1 MAIQINCS
9 LEDKRMIPNEKHL
22 LELLSNNDVTFFIPP
37 YQRNY
42 EWEKEQCEAFL
53 NDITRVTQNNKESK
67 ESEHFFGTVTYF
79 QAETAF
85 GQPNKLVLIDG
96 QQRITTTMLFLVAL
110 RDVIDDK
117 GLEQYIESK
126 YLRNDTVSDESE
138 YKIKLKQVETDWK
151 VYCDII
157 LGNHLQEKS
166 KNSAIYRNYTYFTR
180 ELEKLHEDENFT
192 LADIIELGLSKF
204 SVVTVELQPER
215 NPWENPQEI
224 FESMNSLGKPLT
236 LADLVRNYL
245 LLGIKP
251 EEQEF
256 LYKNYW
262 LHMEDGISHQVS
274 GFIRDYMQLKKE
286 KSYKQATERNYKELY
301 SNFKEIFAD
310 ADTRELLKT
319 LSEYSDYYACILFC
333 TTGSKALDKRL
344 EDIKTLDVT
353 TSYSFLMALIK
364 SWKENE
370 ITEQMLCDILD
381 AFIIYITRRR
391 IIGVVQ
397 AENKNFPTL
406 VKKVPQLVKAQDK
419 KREMFKILSGM
430 ENHLRVP
437 NDIEMERELSVMNF
451 YNLKLCKFVL
461 SLIEESITKSRPDKN
476 DEKLQ
481 IEHIMPRKL
490 NEDWEKELGEDY
502 EDVHQSL
509 LNTIGN
515 LTLIR
520 HNQELGNKRFALKKD
535 IYENKAGLQIAK
547 TEIVNHDNWNRETIE
562 SRSKWIIG
570 YLLKEVLPIPDDMRK
585 TNNFVMKMKGL
596 SFMELQLIGQ
606 IIDYASDNSIHAT
619 VVSDKEVEFEGKKW
633 RLSPLTKEIETRKGT
648 VNASGSYQEAQYWEY
663 DGIKLIDII

>member
-1 MAIQINCS
+1 MT
-9 LEDKRMIPNEKHL
+9 LNEKHL

-42 EWEKEQCEAFL
+42 EWEKEQCEVFL
-53 NDITRVTQNNKESK
+53 NDIIRVTKNNKAEK
-67 ESEHFFGTVTYF
+67 KSEHFFGTVTFF
-79 QAETAF
+79 QTETAF

-110 RDVIDDK
+110 RDVITDN
-117 GLEQYIESK
+117 GLKHFIESK
-126 YLRNDTVSDESE
+126 YLRNDNVSDESE

-157 LGNHLQEKS
+157 LGNHLPEKS
-166 KNSAIYRNYTYFTR
+166 KNSAVYRNYVYFKN
-180 ELEKLHEDENFT
+180 ELGEIKEDADFT

-204 SVVTVELQPER
+204 SVVTVELQPDR

-245 LLGIKP
+245 LLGIEPK
-251 EEQEF
+251 EQEF

-262 LHMEDGISHQVS
+262 LHMEESIPHQVS
-274 GFIRDYMQLKKE
+274 GFIRDYMQLKE
-286 KSYKQATERNYKELY
+286 KKSFKQATERNYKELY
-301 SNFKEIFAD
+301 SNFKELFRNHD
-310 ADTRELLKT
+310 AKILLKT
-319 LSEYSDYYACILFC
+319 LSEYSDYYAYILMLQ
-333 TTGSKALDKRL
+333 TTGSKEVDKRL
-344 EDIKTLDVT
+344 ADIKILDVT
-353 TSYSFLMALIK
+353 TAYSLLMALIR
-364 SWKENE
+364 SWKKNE
-370 ITEQMLCDILD
+370 ITEKMLCDILD
-381 AFIIYITRRR
+381 VFIIYITRRR

-406 VKKVPQLVKAQDK
+406 VKKVPQLVGAQDK
-419 KREMFKILSGM
+419 KKEMFKILSGM
-430 ENHLRVP
+430 ENHLRLP

-451 YNLKLCKFVL
+451 YGLKLCKFVL
-461 SLIEESITKSRPDKN
+461 SLIEESITKSRPDKD

-490 NEDWEKELGEDY
+490 NESWEKELGEDY
-502 EDVHQSL
+502 EDIHQSL

-520 HNQELGNKRFALKKD
+520 HNQELGNKSFSEKKD
-535 IYENKAGLQIAK
+535 IYENRAGLQIAK
-547 TEIVNHDNWNRETIE
+547 TEIIKYEHWNHETIE
-562 SRSKWIIG
+562 KRSKWIIN
-570 YLLKEVLPIPDDMRK
+570 YLLQEVLPIPADMRK
-585 TNNFVMKMKGL
+585 TNNFVMKMNGL
-596 SFMELQLIGQ
+596 SFLELQLIGQ
-606 IIDYASDNSIHAT
+606 TIDYASDNSIHAK

-633 RLSPLTKEIETRKGT
+633 HLSPLTREIETRKGT
-648 VNASGSYQEAQYWEY
+648 VNASGSYKGSQYWEY

>member
-1 MAIQINCS
+1 
-9 LEDKRMIPNEKHL
+9 MIPNEKYL

-42 EWEKEQCEAFL
+42 EWEKEQCEVFL
-53 NDITRVTQNNKESK
+53 DDITRVTQNNKESK
-67 ESEHFFGTVTYF
+67 KSEHFFGTVTYF
-79 QAETAF
+79 QTETAF

-126 YLRNDTVSDESE
+126 YLRNDNVSDDSE

-157 LGNHLQEKS
+157 LSKQLQEKS
-166 KNSAIYRNYTYFTR
+166 KNSAIYRNYAYFR
-180 ELEKLHEDENFT
+180 NELKKLKEKENFT
-192 LADIIELGLSKF
+192 LADIIQLGLSKF

-262 LHMEDGISHQVS
+262 LHMEESIPHQVS
-274 GFIRDYMQLKKE
+274 GFIRDYMQLKE
-286 KSYKQATERNYKELY
+286 ERSFKQATERNYKELY

-310 ADTRELLKT
+310 ANTGELLKT
-319 LSEYSDYYACILFC
+319 LSEYSDYYACILLGGA
-333 TTGSKALDKRL
+333 TGSRAIDKRL
-344 EDIKTLDVT
+344 GDIKTLDVT
-353 TSYSFLMALIK
+353 TSYSLLMALIK
-364 SWKENE
+364 TWKEKK

-406 VKKVPQLVKAQDK
+406 VKKVPQLAGAQDK
-419 KREMFKILSGM
+419 RREMFKILSSM

-461 SLIEESITKSRPDKN
+461 SLIEENITKSRPDKN

-481 IEHIMPRKL
+481 IEHIMPRTL
-490 NEDWEKELGEDY
+490 NKDWEKELGEDY
-502 EDVHQSL
+502 EEVHQSL

-520 HNQELGNKRFALKKD
+520 HNQELGNKRFAVKKD

-547 TEIVNHDNWNRETIE
+547 TEIINHEHWNRATIE
-562 SRSKWIIG
+562 NRSKWIID

-585 TNNFVMKMKGL
+585 TNNFVMKKNGL
-596 SFMELQLIGQ
+596 SFLELQLIGQ
-606 IIDYASDNSIHAT
+606 IIDYVSDNSIHAK

-633 RLSPLTKEIETRKGT
+633 RLSPLTREIETRKGT
-648 VNASGSYQEAQYWEY
+648 VNASGSYKGAQYWEY

>member
-1 MAIQINCS
+1 
-9 LEDKRMIPNEKHL
+9 MIPNEKHL

-42 EWEKEQCEAFL
+42 EWEKEQCEVFL
-53 NDITRVTQNNKESK
+53 NDIIRVTQNNKEARK
-67 ESEHFFGTVTYF
+67 SEHFFGTVTYF
-79 QAETAF
+79 QTETAF

-110 RDVIDDK
+110 RDVIYDE
-117 GLEQYIESK
+117 GLKRYIESK
-126 YLRNDTVSDESE
+126 YLRNDNVSDDSE

-157 LGNHLQEKS
+157 LGNHLQERS
-166 KNSAIYRNYTYFTR
+166 KNSAIYRNYAYFTNELK
-180 ELEKLHEDENFT
+180 ELEEDTGFT
-192 LADIIELGLSKF
+192 LADVIELGLSKF

-224 FESMNSLGKPLT
+224 FESMNSLGKPLA
-236 LADLVRNYL
+236 LGDLVRNYL

-251 EEQEF
+251 EGQEF

-262 LHMEDGISHQVS
+262 LHIEESIPHQVS
-274 GFIRDYMQLKKE
+274 GFIRDYMQLKE
-286 KSYKQATERNYKELY
+286 KKSFKQATERNYKELY
-301 SNFKEIFAD
+301 SNFKEIFGGY
-310 ADTRELLKT
+310 DTGELLKT
-319 LSEYSDYYACILFC
+319 LSEYSDYYAYILLFE
-333 TTGSKALDKRL
+333 TTGSKKIDKRL
-344 EDIKTLDVT
+344 EDVKTLDVT
-353 TSYSFLMALIK
+353 TSYSFLMTLIK
-364 SWKENE
+364 SWKGKE

-406 VKKVPQLVKAQDK
+406 VKKVPQLVRAQDK
-419 KREMFKILSGM
+419 KREMFKILSSM

-437 NDIEMERELSVMNF
+437 NDIEMERGLSIMNF
-451 YNLKLCKFVL
+451 YGLKLCKFVL

-502 EDVHQSL
+502 EEIHQSL

-520 HNQELGNKRFALKKD
+520 HNQELGNKSFSVKKD

-547 TEIVNHDNWNRETIE
+547 TEIINYEHWNRETIE
-562 SRSKWIIG
+562 MRSKWIIN
-570 YLLKEVLPIPDDMRK
+570 YLLQEVLPIPDDMRK
-585 TNNFVMKMKGL
+585 TNNFVMKKNGL
-596 SFMELQLIGQ
+596 SFLELQLIGQ
-606 IIDYASDNSIHAT
+606 TIDYVSDNSIHAK
-619 VVSDKEVEFEGKKW
+619 VVGDKEVEFEGKRW
-633 RLSPLTKEIETRKGT
+633 HLSPLTREIETRKGT
-648 VNASGSYQEAQYWEY
+648 VNASGSYKGSQYWEY
-663 DGIKLIDII
+663 DGIKLADII